1 MWVHSPAMLEKPR
14 GMFGAHWLV
23 DLSVISND
31 DWPASI
37 CFLPTHG
44 KNRSAPRKW
53 PMSHKP
59 PCPCVKPLSALNEWN
74 THDLSKQLTVRSYLL
89 TCFAC
94 MWKKSHS
101 MRMKMLSL
109 FCIGQSSLL
118 LTSRRARSRGNKEP
132 NPWPRKTLKPF
143 PRASSGP
150 LAQCGT
156 QRNVVHYN
164 GATFFLCRCMRAKA
178 KRKCQPVLIFV
189 GTFDRSYD
197 LICVQL

>member
-59 PCPCVKPLSALNEWN
+59 PLSLRKTIVCSEWMKYTRFIQTADCTFIS
-74 THDLSKQLTVRSYLL
+74 THMLCLYVE
-89 TCFAC
+89 
-94 MWKKSHS
+94 KKSQYAYENAIFILHRAEFFVADKPTS
-101 MRMKMLSL
+101 PFSREQRAQSL
-109 FCIGQSSLL
+109 TTKDSETLPACQQRSARAVWYTKERRSL
-118 LTSRRARSRGNKEP
+118 
-132 NPWPRKTLKPF
+132 
-143 PRASSGP
+143 
-150 LAQCGT
+150 
-156 QRNVVHYN
+156 
-164 GATFFLCRCMRAKA
+164 
-178 KRKCQPVLIFV
+178 
-189 GTFDRSYD
+189 
-197 LICVQL
+197 